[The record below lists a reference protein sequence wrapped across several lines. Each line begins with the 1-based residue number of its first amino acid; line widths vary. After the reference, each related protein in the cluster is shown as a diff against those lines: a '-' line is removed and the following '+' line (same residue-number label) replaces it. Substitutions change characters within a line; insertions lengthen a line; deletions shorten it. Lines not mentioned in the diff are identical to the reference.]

1 MGDFIAVG
9 KTDEVPD
16 GEMRSYDASG
26 VTVAVAN
33 AAGSLYAFDDTC
45 THRGCSL
52 AEGELDGTTVTCGC
66 HGSEFDIRSGEVLNG
81 PADEAVAHYEIKVEG
96 GEIQV
101 QVP

>member
-45 THRGCSL
+45 THRSCSL
-52 AEGELDGTTVTCGC
+52 AEGELDVT
-66 HGSEFDIRSGEVLNG
+66 
-81 PADEAVAHYEIKVEG
+81 
-96 GEIQV
+96 
-101 QVP
+101 